1 MTVNIIENSENRAI
15 IEFKGELDTVA
26 AQTLTETLAPVMNDA
41 GKQITI
47 DFSGLEYISSAGMRV
62 LLQLNK
68 MANEKDGSV
77 TIIGM
82 SEDIL
87 QIFQLVG
94 FDKVF
99 TINP

>member
-1 MTVNIIENSENRAI
+1 MTIDIITNDATKALVELA
-15 IEFKGELDTVA
+15 GELDTA
-26 AQTLTETLAPVMNDA
+26 AVQGLNEKLNPLMEDA

-47 DFSGLEYISSAGMRV
+47 DFAKLEYISSAGMRV
-62 LLQLNK
+62 LLLLNK
-68 MANEKDGSV
+68 KASEMGGSV
-77 TIIGM
+77 TLTNM